1 MTTQSRH
8 GNYIQRRQTWR
19 EFLDFVDGHARADWM
34 FRGVA
39 SPTHQLQPK
48 VGWFCPHGYQEL
60 REGRIL
66 ASFKRRA
73 RMQFGNH
80 GLYEW
85 DWLCLA
91 QHHGLPTRLLDWTS
105 NPLVAAYFAVTSQPE
120 NDDALVHAVRVNSRM
135 VVDQDQ
141 EPDPFAVPT
150 VKFVIPS
157 SVVPRIVSQRGFF
170 TVHPD
175 PSVPWQPNIQNRKL
189 DTFKIPQDS
198 RGFFRLRLFYLGI
211 DAAHIRADIDGLCE
225 TLAWQYR
232 DGVAVGGVS
241 Y

>member
-1 MTTQSRH
+1 VTSQPGHSDFIARK
-8 GNYIQRRQTWR
+8 RKWR

-34 FRGVA
+34 FRGVG
-39 SPTHQLQPK
+39 SPAHHLQPK
-48 VGWFCPHGYQEL
+48 VGWLCPHGYQER

-73 RMQFGNH
+73 RMHFGDRD
-80 GLYEW
+80 LTPW

-120 NDDALVHAVRVNSRM
+120 NDDALVYAVRINQQL
-135 VVDQDQ
+135 VVDQED
-141 EPDPFAVPT
+141 EEDPFAVQG

-175 PSVPWQPNIQNRKL
+175 PSVPWRPNVQNRRL
-189 DTFKIPQDS
+189 DTFTIPQGA